1 LGYRDAH
8 RYLASMTPGGVPF
21 EPETTSMKVTSVGI
35 SFRETMKGP
44 FAMDATEPRAGVDKG
59 KAAGTEL
66 TMNAAILIRDLD
78 DCVKHPEHAGE
89 LVGSVTFGPLGEN
102 LPAKN
107 GKFNLFSPAGEPNL
121 KLMIYEMAFMAG
133 GVDYYLAGKKEV
145 RDDPGLDL
153 WADTTTL
160 LTRLHKGTDV
170 TGPVVGAGVLR
181 LGAVELVK
189 LLSTVT
195 VPGAQSIGERAG
207 AVSRFGKFFLGELW
221 DTYAHHVAPSQE

>member
-1 LGYRDAH
+1 
-8 RYLASMTPGGVPF
+8 
-21 EPETTSMKVTSVGI
+21 MKTTSVGI
-35 SFRETMKGP
+35 SFREAMSGP
-44 FAMDATEPRAGVDKG
+44 FSLDATEPHAGVDKG
-59 KAAGTEL
+59 KAAGTVL

-78 DCVKHPEHAGE
+78 EFVEHPEHAGE

-107 GKFNLFSPAGEPNL
+107 GKFNLFSPAGEPKL
-121 KLMIYEMAFMAG
+121 KLMIYEMAFLAN

-145 RDDPGLDL
+145 RDDRGLDL

-160 LTRLHKGTDV
+160 LTRLHKGTDAS
-170 TGPVVGAGVLR
+170 GPVVGAGVLR
-181 LGAVELVK
+181 LGAVDLVK

-195 VPGAQSIGERAG
+195 VPGAQSIGERAA
-207 AVSRFGKFFLGELW
+207 AVSKFGRFFLGELW